1 MTIRFI
7 ESWKTFEGVND
18 HARRWTYQLGNGGNV
33 TKNGLLINGEAVS
46 YCNTHILQANRA
58 LIGFWFTPLS
68 YAPSVTNSSFLH
80 LVKGGETNNQN
91 QIGLGCNPD
100 GTVSV
105 FRGPNFSGL
114 GGTTLANGTNPMA
127 LRKRTWVELDVVF
140 AAGTGGSLTLK
151 LDDTTEIAQSGIDT
165 LPVTSGGITG
175 ISLTA
180 GAGSQHLVGGIYM
193 GDGTEGFLGPCEFER
208 LYPQPFADT
217 RTAYTLIGGLF
228 DSTNT
233 AGGGGSDA
241 IFTGPTY
248 KPTTLHA
255 VQAIRPSGGNAY
267 PSIDWFG
274 SAIPSGGITAPA
286 DSLYVEAMMSKSG
299 VQPPFPGRRRFAALP
314 G

>member
-18 HARRWTYQLGNGGNV
+18 HTRRWTYQLGNGGNV
-33 TKNGLLINGEAVS
+33 VKDGLLLSGSSVS

-68 YAPSVTNSSFLH
+68 YPPSVTNSSFIH
-80 LVKGGETNNQN
+80 LVKGGESNNQN

-114 GGTTLANGTNPMA
+114 GGTTLANGTTPMPPS
-127 LRKRTWVELDVVF
+127 RRTWIELDVVF
-140 AAGTGGSLTLK
+140 GGGTSGSFTLK
-151 LDDTTEIAQSGIDT
+151 LDGTTEIAQSGIDT
-165 LPVTSGGITG
+165 LPITSGGITG

-180 GAGSQHLVGGIYM
+180 GANAQHLYGGMYM
-193 GDGTEGFLGPCEFER
+193 GDGAEGFLGPCEFER
-208 LYPQPFADT
+208 LFPQPFSNS

-233 AGGGGSDA
+233 ADGGGADA
-241 IFTGPTY
+241 VFTGPTY
-248 KPTTLHA
+248 KPSVLHA

-267 PSIDWFG
+267 PSIDWIG
-274 SAIPSGGITAPA
+274 AAPPSGGITAPA
-286 DSLYVEAMMSKSG
+286 DSLYVEAMMSKAG
-299 VQPPFPGRRRFAALP
+299 VQPPRPARQRYPAFPG
-314 G
+314 